1 MTYQAGEGALYKRIL
16 IATDGS
22 ELAGKAV
29 AAGFNLA
36 RQLGAKVTAVTVTEP
51 WTALVAGDAGIAFP
65 VDEYEKSSNENAAQV
80 LASVSKLARKAD
92 IACTTVHAKDQYPAD
107 GILEAAKTNN
117 CDLIVMASHGR
128 RGLGRLL
135 LGSQA
140 VKVLSHTTVPVL
152 ICR

>member
-1 MTYQAGEGALYKRIL
+1 MYKHIL

-29 AAGFNLA
+29 AAGFALA
-36 RQLGAKVTAVTVTEP
+36 RALNAQVTAVTVTEP
-51 WTALVAGDAGIAFP
+51 WTALVSGEAMIAFP
-65 VDEYEKSSNENAAQV
+65 VEDYEKTANENAARI
-80 LASVSKLARKAD
+80 LAGVSALARKAD
-92 IACTTVHAKDQYPAD
+92 ISCATVHAKDQYPAD
-107 GILEAAKTNN
+107 GILDTAKKSG

-140 VKVLSHTTVPVL
+140 VNVLTHSSLPVL

>member
-1 MTYQAGEGALYKRIL
+1 MYKHIL

-29 AAGFNLA
+29 AEGFALA
-36 RQLGAKVTAVTVTEP
+36 RALNAQVTAVTVTEP
-51 WTALVAGDAGIAFP
+51 WTALVSGEAMIAFP
-65 VDEYEKSSNENAAQV
+65 VEDYEKTANENAARI
-80 LASVSKLARKAD
+80 LAGVSALARKAD
-92 IACTTVHAKDQYPAD
+92 ISCATVHAKDQYPAD
-107 GILEAAKTNN
+107 GILDTAKKSG

-140 VKVLSHTTVPVL
+140 VNVLTHSSLPVL

>member
-1 MTYQAGEGALYKRIL
+1 MYKHIL

-29 AAGFNLA
+29 VAGFDLA
-36 RQLGAKVTAVTVTEP
+36 RSLEAKVTAVTVTAP
-51 WTALVAGDAGIAFP
+51 WTATVTGEAAHGFP
-65 VDEYEKSSNENAAQV
+65 LDEYEKSVNET
-80 LASVSKLARKAD
+80 ASHILTGVSTLARKAD
-92 IACTTVHAKDQYPAD
+92 VSCATVHVKDQYPSE
-107 GILEAAKTNN
+107 GILEAAKKSG

-135 LGSQA
+135 LGSEA
-140 VKVLSHTTVPVL
+140 VKVLTHCTLPVL